1 MSSRPPRSHGN
12 TAQIKRY
19 LRQPSSF
26 SYLHLDPYALE
37 ADHWELQ
44 SSQVLGA
51 IADLEYLNYVLEG
64 RMKEYR
70 SIDGDIQ
77 ECITSLW
84 PTLLLWL
91 DFLHPVHHAQDR
103 KERVPL
109 ETLCRTIF
117 YFFST
122 PDLVTYLRST
132 TPSLHNML
140 LLLWLRF
147 DEYRNANCDAY
158 QCINGLASSV
168 RMSMWIKDKSFA
180 ENINSPE
187 AMSNYPTAIAQNL
200 HPHFLPAALGAVKN
214 RPRRLLHQMLKQTR
228 LLIDLTLARKPSYLD
243 DVNNH
248 CIAVAEFS
256 NELLPLDTQAKDV
269 VEGWVELLRSI
280 RGIPNLR
287 VIAITVCSVLHG
299 MWRSS
304 VDGRPLAW
312 AIRRDVMLSI
322 LWLDSQAHNGQLTG
336 SMRLITTHGDH
347 VCVVRTLA
355 KKEVSFV
362 GTGLG
367 ESVEEQERIDQWV
380 RERAALIR
388 RLYKVR
394 CSRGAECPNPGRLC
408 RYRCACFSAFYC
420 GEECQQKD
428 WPSHQPYCLNGRERP
443 RYRLERGTITPRDE
457 RYVVAFASEFI
468 QDHAQTIV
476 VAILGARK
484 RVPPVG
490 PAVELV
496 INVMDV
502 VPKAIVNARRDD
514 LSMENEDIIPVFASI
529 STGGSSA
536 RMELTRTTLAE
547 LQEKA
552 RPRLAEGYD
561 AGGIEYLI
569 HKPVTVFR

>member
-26 SYLHLDPYALE
+26 SYLRLDPYALE

-91 DFLHPVHHAQDR
+91 DFLHPVHHAQAR

-122 PDLVTYLRST
+122 PDLVTHLRST

-187 AMSNYPTAIAQNL
+187 AMSKYPTAIAQNL
-200 HPHFLPAALGAVKN
+200 HPHFLPAALGAVKD

-299 MWRSS
+299 IWRSS

-312 AIRRDVMLSI
+312 AIRRDVMQSI

-347 VCVVRTLA
+347 VCVVRALA

-367 ESVEEQERIDQWV
+367 ESVEEQERIDQW
-380 RERAALIR
+380 
-388 RLYKVR
+388 
-394 CSRGAECPNPGRLC
+394 
-408 RYRCACFSAFYC
+408 
-420 GEECQQKD
+420 
-428 WPSHQPYCLNGRERP
+428 
-443 RYRLERGTITPRDE
+443 
-457 RYVVAFASEFI
+457 
-468 QDHAQTIV
+468 TIV

-502 VPKAIVNARRDD
+502 VPKAIVNARRDE
-514 LSMENEDIIPVFASI
+514 LSMENENIIPVFASI

-552 RPRLAEGYD
+552 RPRLDEGYNV
-561 AGGIEYLI
+561 GGIEYLI
-569 HKPVTVFR
+569 HKPVTVFRKF